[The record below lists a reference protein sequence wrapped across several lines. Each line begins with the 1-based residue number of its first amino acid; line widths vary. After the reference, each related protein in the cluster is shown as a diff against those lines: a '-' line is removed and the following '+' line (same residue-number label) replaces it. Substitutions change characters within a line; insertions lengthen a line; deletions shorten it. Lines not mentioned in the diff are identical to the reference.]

1 MKFCHL
7 KCKNSTCRKLTT
19 FFFLMAHPA
28 STVNGPELMWFL
40 HKTVLLFIYLSYLF
54 FHRFL
59 RRRNFLKTIPS
70 FLTLSS
76 SCGQTILP
84 KMKIAFVFLNTH
96 AQSYPERWWWSSI
109 DTHTHTHSNGLRAF
123 QVAVFLWS
131 RFLIRYDDVIQCR
144 DWL

>member
-28 STVNGPELMWFL
+28 STVNGSELMWFL

-96 AQSYPERWWWSSI
+96 AQSYPERSS
-109 DTHTHTHSNGLRAF
+109 
-123 QVAVFLWS
+123 LWLCDIMHKYS
-131 RFLIRYDDVIQCR
+131 RTTSSSE
-144 DWL
+144 WLMHFFFEVQ

>member
-96 AQSYPERWWWSSI
+96 AQSYPERSS
-109 DTHTHTHSNGLRAF
+109 
-123 QVAVFLWS
+123 LWLCDIMHKYS
-131 RFLIRYDDVIQCR
+131 RTTSSSE
-144 DWL
+144 WLMHFFFEVQ